1 MNKNTLVI
9 ENRKF
14 LILDSIEN
22 DINTEDTVL
31 DTAEYSV
38 ESTNSQSVEL
48 YYITAKPDFQCVG
61 YALEI
66 L

>member
-14 LILDSIEN
+14 LILDKDINTE
-22 DINTEDTVL
+22 DINTEDTVV
-31 DTAEYSV
+31 DTIRYSV
-38 ESTNSQSVEL
+38 ESTNSEL
-48 YYITAKPDFQCVG
+48 YYITVKPDFQFLG

>member
-22 DINTEDTVL
+22 DINTEDTVI
-31 DTAEYSV
+31 DTMEYSV
-38 ESTNSQSVEL
+38 ESTNSENIEL
-48 YYITAKPDFQCVG
+48 YYITAKPDFEAVG